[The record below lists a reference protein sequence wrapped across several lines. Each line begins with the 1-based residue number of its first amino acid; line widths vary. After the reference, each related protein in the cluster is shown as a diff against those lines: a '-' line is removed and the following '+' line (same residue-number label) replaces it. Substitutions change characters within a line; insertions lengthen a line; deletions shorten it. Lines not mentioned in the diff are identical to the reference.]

1 MVSDQLKLS
10 AIQVEVKSLGSKD
23 TCQSFSFDLGIVP
36 FCGEKR
42 AKKHNQQGVHF
53 HQDSD
58 EKGQIPTGDASQ
70 ARISCCLGS

>member
-10 AIQVEVKSLGSKD
+10 AIQVEVKSFASKD

-42 AKKHNQQGVHF
+42 AKNITNRV
-53 HQDSD
+53 S
-58 EKGQIPTGDASQ
+58 TST
-70 ARISCCLGS
+70 RIAMRKDRFLLAMHHRLELVAA